1 MRLVTRGIFV
11 TKFAPYSFSTY
22 SASTLF
28 GTLGA
33 TPVSL
38 LRTPQTSARIS
49 SHENAHL
56 APITTRSSVSPRAML
71 ACLSSRKSVHHAIPH
86 ALLPTPH
93 LPHIARQ

>member
-38 LRTPQTSARIS
+38 LRTAQTSARIS
-49 SHENAHL
+49 SHEKAHL
-56 APITTRSSVSPRAML
+56 APITTRSSVSPRGML
-71 ACLSSRKSVHHAIPH
+71 ACLTSRKPPHHAIRTSH
-86 ALLPTPH
+86 QQTPH
-93 LPHIARQ
+93 HTSFTT